1 MLFFVFRVYFDLVA
15 GNWGTSGE
23 WDGHSVEV
31 GGEGG
36 VLIVRLTT
44 FQPKYRPNLDRF
56 LGSN

>member
-31 GGEGG
+31 GGVGEGEECFSKLF
-36 VLIVRLTT
+36 VL
-44 FQPKYRPNLDRF
+44 NLGN
-56 LGSN
+56 LAN